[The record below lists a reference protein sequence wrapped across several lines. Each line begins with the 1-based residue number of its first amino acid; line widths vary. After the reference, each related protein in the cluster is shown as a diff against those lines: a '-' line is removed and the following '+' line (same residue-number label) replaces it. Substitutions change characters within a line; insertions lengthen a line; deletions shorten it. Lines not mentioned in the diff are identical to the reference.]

1 MNNTV
6 KVVLAF
12 IVGAAV
18 GVVSTMKYFEKK
30 YAEKAD
36 RDIAGVKAAYGVIHK
51 YREDGAV
58 ANYINSDGKSDPE
71 FNKYTRQVNEYTNY
85 SNPEKEEGL
94 VEPGVGEILMEKAVP
109 NPGAEDRPY
118 LIDPNQVGD
127 CDDYELLDLDWYD
140 DGVLADSWGVKIEHP
155 EMVIGLDAIHA
166 FDDFNTVQIWVRND
180 ARMIDYEINRKDM
193 NYSDLPPDYGNAF
206 PDNPLDVK

>member
-12 IVGAAV
+12 VVGAAV

-36 RDIAGVKAAYGVIHK
+36 RDIADVKAAYGVIHK
-51 YREDGAV
+51 YRKD
-58 ANYINSDGKSDPE
+58 SDTSDPG
-71 FNKYTRQVNEYTNY
+71 FNKYTRQMNEYTNY
-85 SNPEKEEGL
+85 SQPEEKEEGL
-94 VEPGVGEILMEKAVP
+94 VEPGIGEILMEKSVP
-109 NPGAEDRPY
+109 NADAEDKPY
-118 LIDPNQVGD
+118 LIEPNQVGD

-155 EMVIGLDAIHA
+155 ETVIGLDAIHA

-193 NYSDLPPDYGNAF
+193 NYSDLPPDYDNAF